1 MGTRAGLGYGPAM
14 DKTAS
19 ASPSAGSLLR
29 EWRMRRR
36 MSQLDLALEA
46 EVSQRHLS
54 FVESGRSR
62 PSREMVLHLAER
74 LDVPL
79 RERNR
84 LLLAAGFAPG
94 YAERPIDDALLAPA
108 LEAVGMVLRGH
119 EPNPA
124 MAVDRRWNIVLAN
137 AAMAPFLEAVADQT
151 LLAPPVNALRL
162 SLHPGGLAPH
172 ILDLADWRDHLMERL
187 GRITRDVSDSGLT
200 ALVEELKAYP
210 VPPRLRPARP
220 DPSFI
225 AVPLRMRLG
234 GEILSF
240 ITTITVFGT
249 PLDVTLSE
257 LAVETFFPADPG
269 TAAFLHRRAA
279 AGVSPAAG

>member
-1 MGTRAGLGYGPAM
+1 MNTIAM
-14 DKTAS
+14 PVPSSS
-19 ASPSAGSLLR
+19 APPTAGSLLR
-29 EWRMRRR
+29 EWRVRRR

-54 FVESGRSR
+54 FVESGRAR

-94 YAERPIDDALLAPA
+94 YAERSLDDASLAPA
-108 LEAVGMVLRGH
+108 LKAVELVLKGH

-124 MAVDRRWNIVLAN
+124 IAVDRAWNLVLAN
-137 AAMAPFLEAVADQT
+137 AAMTPFLEAVADPA
-151 LLAPPVNALRL
+151 LLSSPVNVLRL

-187 GRITRDVSDSGLT
+187 GRITQNVSDPGLT

-210 VPPRLRPARP
+210 VPPRKRAASLP
-220 DPSFI
+220 DPAAI
-225 AVPLRMRLG
+225 AVPLRIRLG
-234 GEILSF
+234 GEVLSF

-257 LAVETFFPADPG
+257 LAVETFFAADAE
-269 TAAFLHRRAA
+269 TAAFLRRRAEPA
-279 AGVSPAAG
+279 SPAAG

>member
-1 MGTRAGLGYGPAM
+1 
-14 DKTAS
+14 
-19 ASPSAGSLLR
+19 
-29 EWRMRRR
+29 
-36 MSQLDLALEA
+36 MSQLHLALEA
-46 EVSQRHLS
+46 DVSQRHLS
-54 FVESGRSR
+54 FVESGRAR
-62 PSREMVLHLAER
+62 PSREMVLTLADR
-74 LDVPL
+74 LDLPL

-94 YAERPIDDALLAPA
+94 FRERPIEDPSLAHALA
-108 LEAVGMVLRGH
+108 AVELVLKGH

-124 MAVDRRWNIVLAN
+124 IAVDRAWTLVRAN
-137 AAMAPFLEAVADQT
+137 AAIAPFLEAVADPA
-151 LLAPPVNALRL
+151 LLQPPVNVLRL

-187 GRITRDVSDSGLT
+187 GRIAESVADTGLG
-200 ALVEELKAYP
+200 ALMEELASYP
-210 VPPRLRPARP
+210 VPPRRRPARP

-225 AVPLRMRLG
+225 AVPLRIRLG

-257 LAVETFFPADPG
+257 LAVETFFPANEE
-269 TAAFLHRRAA
+269 TASFLRRRR
-279 AGVSPAAG
+279 GSVSPAAG

>member
-1 MGTRAGLGYGPAM
+1 MSRPA
-14 DKTAS
+14 TSVPSSS
-19 ASPSAGSLLR
+19 APPSAGSLLR
-29 EWRMRRR
+29 EWRLRRR

-54 FVESGRSR
+54 FVESGRAR

-94 YAERPIDDALLAPA
+94 YAERSLADASLAPA
-108 LEAVGMVLRGH
+108 LKAVELVLKGH

-124 MAVDRRWNIVLAN
+124 MAVDRAWNLVLAN
-137 AAMAPFLEAVADQT
+137 TAMMPFLEAVTDPT
-151 LLAPPVNALRL
+151 LLVAPVNVLRL

-172 ILDLADWRDHLMERL
+172 ILDLADWRDHLLERL
-187 GRITRDVSDSGLT
+187 GRITQNVSDPGLT

-210 VPPRLRPARP
+210 VPPRKRAASLP
-220 DPSFI
+220 DPTAI
-225 AVPLRMRLG
+225 TVPLRIRLG
-234 GEILSF
+234 GEVLSF

-257 LAVETFFPADPG
+257 LAVETFFAADAE
-269 TAAFLHRRAA
+269 TAAFLRRRAEPA
-279 AGVSPAAG
+279 SPAAG

>member
-1 MGTRAGLGYGPAM
+1 MARRARYGRGM
-14 DKTAS
+14 STILS
-19 ASPSAGSLLR
+19 SPPSGPGALLR
-29 EWRMRRR
+29 DWRLRRR

-62 PSREMVLHLAER
+62 PSRDMVLTLADR
-74 LDVPL
+74 LDLPL

-94 YAERPIDDALLAPA
+94 FPERPIEDASMAPA
-108 LEAVGMVLRGH
+108 LAAVELVLKGH

-124 MAVDRRWNIVLAN
+124 MAVDRAWTLVRAN
-137 AAMAPFLEAVADQT
+137 AAIAPFLQAVADPA
-151 LLAPPVNALRL
+151 LLQPPINVLRL

-187 GRITRDVSDSGLT
+187 GRIAETVADPDLARLM
-200 ALVEELKAYP
+200 EELAGYP
-210 VPPRLRPARP
+210 VPSRRRPAARA

-225 AVPLRMRLG
+225 ATPLRMRLG
-234 GEILSF
+234 GEVLSF

-257 LAVETFFPADPG
+257 LAVETFFPADAE
-269 TAAFLHRRAA
+269 TAAYLRRRAA
-279 AGVSPAAG
+279 DGG